1 MRLRYLIPALILALA
16 FGFLAMAGLDIFQ
29 SWREKRNA
37 EGFMHSDA
45 ARGTLLHASADWALE
60 RGLGYMLLFNE
71 EPVPLEKRLRLTAIA
86 ERAEAQWQ
94 AALLILEEPQIQGQF
109 SQHMLLEMK
118 QAVANAVEMRTR
130 LVTALTLPRSQR
142 PPDLHERWFTT
153 MTGAID
159 QSSNLRFQALVTI
172 PIDDTR
178 IGAHSWL
185 KQYSWAA
192 AEYAGRERA
201 LIAGALAGGP
211 SLPSIQPTL
220 ADAAA
225 RQAWAW
231 DGVEN
236 MTRAGI
242 GDADALVAEARRVMN
257 TEVAPV
263 RHDAMLLLN
272 SGDFHPDMAAAE
284 KWFAAATH
292 GIDSILNIQHAATVA
307 SANRAAELSR
317 LAGRD
322 LLASILLLLFGVAMT
337 SLALLLAHYRLLRPL
352 AELTNLFEKIARGR
366 TDLTVPDTNRRDE
379 VGELARAAAAF
390 RETHL
395 DGRHMAEELRRRE
408 HLLGLFISHAPTA
421 IAMLDRDMRYLAVSR
436 RWLREYGLESRDV
449 IGLSYYDLFPETD
462 ERWRA
467 IHRACLSGK
476 TASAQEDRLI
486 GADGTV
492 NWLRWE
498 IHPWHDIDG
507 TVGGIIIFSEFITAR
522 KEAESEIRHLA
533 THLQVMLDS
542 ADAAFISTDADG
554 TIQIFNRGAERMLGY
569 GAHELIGRQTPVLFH
584 DPAEL
589 AGVLNR
595 LRQEGSTINSPF
607 EALVHDARQ
616 GRPSQREWTMV
627 DRDGNRFPALLS
639 VNALRSGDGQI
650 QGFLCIAN
658 NISQLREADRLK
670 AEFISTVSHELR
682 TPLTAIRASLGM
694 VNSGLF
700 GDLPEEARQLTDIA
714 QQSTERLI
722 RLIND
727 LLDIEKIASGKM
739 RFEMKPHQL
748 RTLLH
753 QTVQD
758 NEALAGR
765 ASVELQLDEGGLDAT
780 VEGDADRLVQTFT
793 NLVSNAVKFSPA
805 GSIVRIAVAPL
816 KPNWIR
822 ISIIDQGCGIPDE
835 FRSRIFQR
843 FAQADGSDSRA
854 KGGTG
859 LGLAITR
866 EIVERHGGSI
876 SFETM
881 VGNGTRFHVDLPVLD
896 DLPVSLLLGDD
907 AETEKVEMPAAHV
920 LVCEDDP
927 DIARLLGLMLT
938 QAGFEPVLAPD
949 GAEALRLLHERRFDA
964 MTLDLLLPDIS
975 GLMLFDK
982 IRALPGGRDLPI
994 IIVSAIADQGR
1005 ETLNGEAVG
1014 IIDWLAKPIDPDRLI
1029 RAIGRAIARPGS
1041 QRPLLLHVEDDSDM
1055 RLVVQR
1061 VLSRLAEIIPAS
1073 SMEEARKAAMEQYF
1087 DLAIIDIDMPDGS
1100 GLDVIP
1106 LLRDPTGGPVPVV
1119 VFTGADIDLVALR
1132 QVAAT
1137 LVKSRARSDDLVE
1150 TIQGLIHRLR
1160 HTGHE
1165 RAGMTTRTTAPP
1177 EPPRHLEPSS

>member
-1 MRLRYLIPALILALA
+1 MRLRYFIPALILALA
-16 FGFLAMAGLDIFQ
+16 LGFLAMAGVDIFQ

-37 EGFMHSDA
+37 EDFIQSDA
-45 ARGTLLHASADWALE
+45 ARGTLLFASADWALE
-60 RGLGYMLLFNE
+60 RGLGYMLLFSE
-71 EPVPLEKRLRLTAIA
+71 DPVPLEKRQELATVAGRADGYWRQAFAALNAPEKRPQISLHTVQEMNQAIA
-86 ERAEAQWQ
+86 AANETRSLVMQ
-94 AALLILEEPQIQGQF
+94 ALGQ
-109 SQHMLLEMK
+109 
-118 QAVANAVEMRTR
+118 
-130 LVTALTLPRSQR
+130 PRSQR
-142 PPDLHERWFTT
+142 PADLHERWFAA
-153 MTGAID
+153 MTGVID
-159 QSSNLRFQALVTI
+159 QSGVLRFQVLASI

-178 IGAHSWL
+178 IDTQSWL
-185 KQYSWAA
+185 KQYSWVA

-211 SLPSIQPTL
+211 AL
-220 ADAAA
+220 AAVQTALIDANA
-225 RQAWAW
+225 RHAWAW
-231 DGVEN
+231 GSIEN
-236 MTRAGI
+236 IARAGI
-242 GDADALVAEARRVMN
+242 GNVDSLVAEARQVMN
-257 TEVAPV
+257 TVVAPA
-263 RHDAMLLLN
+263 RHDAMQRLS
-272 SGDFHPDMAAAE
+272 SGDYRPDMAEAE
-284 KWFAAATH
+284 KWFAAATR
-292 GIDSILNIQHAATVA
+292 GIDSLLDIQRAATVTSA
-307 SANRAAELSR
+307 SRAAELAG
-317 LAGRD
+317 LARRD
-322 LLASILLLLFGVAMT
+322 LLASILLLVFGVVLTMA
-337 SLALLLAHYRLLRPL
+337 ALLLAHYRLLRPL
-352 AELTNLFEKIARGR
+352 AELTDLFEKIARGR
-366 TDLTVPDTNRRDE
+366 TDLTVPDTRRHDE

-395 DGRHMAEELRRRE
+395 DGRRMADELRRRE

-436 RWLREYGLESRDV
+436 RWLSEYGLEGRNVS
-449 IGLSYYDLFPETD
+449 GLSYYDLFPETD

-467 IHRACLSGK
+467 IHRACLGGK
-476 TASAQEDRLI
+476 TAASQEDRLV
-486 GADGTV
+486 GSDGTV

-507 TVGGIIIFSEFITAR
+507 HVGGIIIFTEFITER

-589 AGVLNR
+589 AGVLNG
-595 LRQEGSTINSPF
+595 LRQEGTPINSPF
-607 EALVHDARQ
+607 DALVHDARQ

-627 DRDGNRFPALLS
+627 DRDGHRFPALLS
-639 VNALRSGDGQI
+639 VNALRSADGQI
-650 QGFLCIAN
+650 QGFLGIAN

-700 GDLPEEARQLTDIA
+700 GEVPEEARQLTDIA

-748 RTLLH
+748 STLLR

-765 ASVELQLDEGGLDAT
+765 AGVTLQLEEGLPEAT
-780 VEGDADRLVQTFT
+780 VQGDADRLVQTFT

-805 GSIVRIAVAPL
+805 GSSVRISVTGL
-816 KPNWIR
+816 RPNWVR
-822 ISIIDQGCGIPDE
+822 VSIIDQGCGIPEE
-835 FRSRIFQR
+835 FRPRIFQR

-866 EIVERHGGSI
+866 EIVERHGGQV
-876 SFETM
+876 SFETT

-896 DLPVSLLLGDD
+896 DLPVTALLADD
-907 AETEKVEMPAAHV
+907 EAEAGAAMPAAQV

-927 DIARLLGLMLT
+927 DIARLLGLMLS
-938 QAGFEPVLAPD
+938 QAGFEPVLATD
-949 GAEALRLLHERRFDA
+949 GEEALRLLRERRFDA
-964 MTLDLLLPDIS
+964 MTLDLLLPDVS
-975 GLMLFDK
+975 GLTLFDK
-982 IRALPGGRDLPI
+982 IRALPAGRDLPI

-1029 RAIGRAIARPGS
+1029 RAIGRAIARPGN
-1041 QRPLLLHVEDDSDM
+1041 QKPLLLHVEDDADM

-1061 VLSRLAEIIPAS
+1061 VLSRLADIVPAA
-1073 SMEEARKAAMEQYF
+1073 SMAEARKVAVAQHF

-1106 LLRDPTGGPVPVV
+1106 LLRDRAGGPVPVV

-1150 TIQGLIHRLR
+1150 TIQGLIQRLR
-1160 HTGHE
+1160 QAGQGPAGASQ
-1165 RAGMTTRTTAPP
+1165 RAIPP
-1177 EPPRHLEPSS
+1177 EPSHHLEPSS

>member
-1 MRLRYLIPALILALA
+1 MRLRYLIPLLILALA
-16 FGFLAMAGLDIFQ
+16 LGFLAMAVVDIFQ
-29 SWREKRNA
+29 SWREKRSA
-37 EGFMHSDA
+37 EDFMRSDA
-45 ARGTLLHASADWALE
+45 ARGTLLLASADWALE
-60 RGLGYMLLFNE
+60 RGLGYLLLFNE
-71 EPVPLEKRLRLTAIA
+71 APVPPEKRAELAAIA
-86 ERAEAQWQ
+86 ARADGYWRQ
-94 AALLILEEPQIQGQF
+94 AVAALEEPGGAAPI
-109 SQHMLLEMK
+109 SPHTLLEMK
-118 QAVANAVEMRTR
+118 QTIVIAEDMRARVAE
-130 LVTALTLPRSQR
+130 ALRQPRAQR
-142 PPDLHERWFTT
+142 PADLHERWFAA
-153 MTGAID
+153 MTGVID
-159 QSSNLRFQALVTI
+159 QSGVLRFQALVAI
-172 PIDDTR
+172 PIDDMR
-178 IGAHSWL
+178 IASQSWL
-185 KQYSWAA
+185 KQYSWIA

-201 LIAGALAGGP
+201 LIAGAIAGGP
-211 SLPSIQPTL
+211 PLASVQPSLI
-220 ADAAA
+220 DANA
-225 RQAWAW
+225 RHTWAW
-231 DGVEN
+231 NGIEN
-236 MTRAGI
+236 MARAGI
-242 GDADALVAEARRVMN
+242 GDVEGLVAEARRVM
-257 TEVAPV
+257 TTDVAPA
-263 RHDAMLLLN
+263 RHDAMQWLN
-272 SGDFHPDMAAAE
+272 SPDFQPAMTKAE
-284 KWFAAATH
+284 AWFAAATR
-292 GIDSILNIQHAATVA
+292 GIDSLLAIQRAASIA
-307 SANRAAELSR
+307 SANRATD
-317 LAGRD
+317 LARIAARD
-322 LLASILLLLFGVAMT
+322 LLASILLLLFGMGLT
-337 SLALLLAHYRLLRPL
+337 MLALLLAHYRLLRPL
-352 AELTNLFEKIARGR
+352 AELTDLFEKIARGR
-366 TDLTVPDTNRRDE
+366 TDLTVPDTRRHDE

-395 DGRHMAEELRRRE
+395 DGRRMADELRRRE
-408 HLLGLFISHAPTA
+408 HLLGLFISHTPTA
-421 IAMLDRDMRYLAVSR
+421 IAMLDHDMRYLAVSR
-436 RWLREYGLESRDV
+436 RWLSEYGLEGRNV

-467 IHRACLSGK
+467 IHRACLGGK
-476 TASAQEDRLI
+476 TAASQEDRLV
-486 GADGTV
+486 GGDGTV

-507 TVGGIIIFSEFITAR
+507 RVGGIIIFTEFITER

-542 ADAAFISTDADG
+542 ADAAFISTDVDG

-569 GAHELIGRQTPVLFH
+569 EAHELIGRQTPVLFH

-595 LRQEGSTINSPF
+595 LRQEGIAINSPF

-639 VNALRSGDGQI
+639 VNALRSADGQI
-650 QGFLCIAN
+650 QGFLGIAN

-748 RTLLH
+748 RTLLR

-765 ASVELQLDEGGLDAT
+765 AGVTLQLEEGLSEAT
-780 VEGDADRLVQTFT
+780 VQGDADRLVQTFT

-805 GSIVRIAVAPL
+805 GSSVRISVTGL
-816 KPNWIR
+816 RPNWVR
-822 ISIIDQGCGIPDE
+822 VSIIDQGCGIPEE
-835 FRSRIFQR
+835 FRPRIFQR
-843 FAQADGSDSRA
+843 FAQADSSDSRA

-866 EIVERHGGSI
+866 EIVERHGGQV
-876 SFETM
+876 SFETT

-896 DLPVSLLLGDD
+896 DLPVTALLADD
-907 AETEKVEMPAAHV
+907 EAEAGAAMPAAQV

-927 DIARLLGLMLT
+927 DIARLLGLMLS
-938 QAGFEPVLAPD
+938 QAGFEAVLATD
-949 GAEALRLLHERRFDA
+949 GEEALRLLRERRFDA
-964 MTLDLLLPDIS
+964 MTLDLLLPDVS
-975 GLMLFDK
+975 GLTLFDK
-982 IRALPGGRDLPI
+982 IRALPAGRDLPI

-1029 RAIGRAIARPGS
+1029 RAIGRAIARPGN
-1041 QRPLLLHVEDDSDM
+1041 QKPLLLHVEDDADM

-1061 VLSRLAEIIPAS
+1061 VLSRLADIVPAA
-1073 SMEEARKAAMEQYF
+1073 SMAEARKAAAAQHF

-1106 LLRDPTGGPVPVV
+1106 LLRDRAGGPVPVV

-1150 TIQGLIHRLR
+1150 TIQGLIQRLR
-1160 HTGHE
+1160 QTGQGPAGASQ
-1165 RAGMTTRTTAPP
+1165 RAIPP
-1177 EPPRHLEPSS
+1177 EPSHHLEPSS